1 MNRRYFL
8 LGSAAFVAAPA
19 VAVEPFDAVV
29 KDGDSLQ
36 AAIDKAPGTVPYR
49 IFVGEGSFREKLQ
62 ITKANVTLIGAGR
75 DRTRLVFGD
84 YAGAPQPGG
93 AVRALRSSATLT
105 VHAPDFS
112 ARDLTIENDFDYVA
126 NLIKSERSYAG
137 GVGLQGLALSLADA
151 ADRSLFDRVTFI
163 GHQDTLFADAGRSC
177 FRDCSISGSVDFI
190 FGGGRAWFEGCEIR
204 SRFRPGFQRNQ
215 GFITA
220 PSTKRTQAFGL
231 VFSNCSLLREALVPN
246 GSVVLG
252 RPWRPNGDVQA
263 LGATVFLNCWM
274 DAHISADGWDEM
286 GYAAA
291 DGTRIFL
298 QPNEARLA
306 EYASRGPG
314 AFRTPRRRWLT
325 ATEARGITR
334 DRVLDGWSPARAA

>member
-1 MNRRYFL
+1 MHRRAFL
-8 LGSAAFVAAPA
+8 LGSSAALAVPASAADR
-19 VAVEPFDAVV
+19 FDVTLR
-29 KDGDSLQ
+29 DGDSLQ
-36 AAIDKAPGTVPYR
+36 AAIDRAPGDRPFR
-49 IFVGEGSFREKLQ
+49 IALPAGTFREKLQ
-62 ITKANVTLIGAGR
+62 VTRANVILVGAGR
-75 DRTRLVFGD
+75 ERTRIVFGD

-105 VHAPDFS
+105 VVEAGFQ
-112 ARDLTIENDFDYVA
+112 ARDLTVENDFDYVA
-126 NLIKSERSYAG
+126 NLLKSERSYAG

-151 ADRSLFDRVTFI
+151 ADKALFERVTFI

-190 FGGGRAWFEGCEIR
+190 FGGGIAWFEHCEIR

-220 PSTKRTQAFGL
+220 PSTRRDQRFGL
-231 VFSNCSLLREALVPN
+231 VFDDCSLLREPLVPN

-252 RPWRPNGDVQA
+252 RPWRPNGDTRA
-263 LGATVFLNCWM
+263 LGQAVFLRSWM
-274 DAHISADGWDEM
+274 DAHVSADGWDEM
-286 GYAAA
+286 GYAGP

-298 QPNEARLA
+298 QPGEARLA

-314 AFRTPRRRWLT
+314 GFRTPRRPWL
-325 ATEARGITR
+325 AETEARAFTR
-334 DRVLDGWSPARAA
+334 DRVLDGWGPAPL